1 MPVAFNTNVGRVR
14 LLIPD
19 IEERSDPRD
28 LRLPPALLFTDEQI
42 QAFLD
47 INSGNIKRAAADA
60 VRVIAT
66 TQSLLLKVLS
76 TDDKSTDGAKL
87 GAELRAQAK
96 RLTDEADADD
106 KRSIGFDIAEWTPQ
120 PRDYAW
126 H

>member
-1 MPVAFNTNVGRVR
+1 M
-14 LLIPD
+14 
-19 IEERSDPRD
+19 
-28 LRLPPALLFTDEQI
+28 
-42 QAFLD
+42 
-47 INSGNIKRAAADA
+47 
-60 VRVIAT
+60 
-66 TQSLLLKVLS
+66 S

-106 KRSIGFDIAEWTPQ
+106 KRDIGFDIAPWTPQ

>member
-28 LRLPPALLFTDEQI
+28 LRQPPSLLFTDEQI

-47 INSGNIKRAAADA
+47 INDGNIKRAAADA
-60 VRVIAT
+60 KNTIAT
-66 TQSLLLKVLS
+66 VQALLLKVLS

-106 KRSIGFDIAEWTPQ
+106 KRGIGFDIAPWTPQ

>member
-1 MPVAFNTNVGRVR
+1 MPVAFDTNVGRVR

-28 LRLPPALLFTDEQI
+28 LRLPPSYLFTDEQI

-47 INSGNIKRAAADA
+47 INNGNVKRAAADA

-106 KRSIGFDIAEWTPQ
+106 KRDISFDIAPWTPQ

>member
-1 MPVAFNTNVGRVR
+1 MYKRQ
-14 LLIPD
+14 LIPD

-28 LRLPPALLFTDEQI
+28 LRQPPALLFTDEQI

-47 INSGNIKRAAADA
+47 INSGNVKRAAADA

-87 GAELRAQAK
+87 GAELRAQSK
-96 RLTDEADADD
+96 RLMDEADSDD
-106 KRSIGFDIAEWTPQ
+106 KRDIGFDVAEWTPQ
-120 PRDYAW
+120 PQDYAW

>member
-1 MPVAFNTNVGRVR
+1 MPVAFSTNVGRVR

-28 LRLPPALLFTDEQI
+28 LRLPPSLLFTDEQI

-47 INSGNIKRAAADA
+47 INSGNVKRAAADA
-60 VRVIAT
+60 LRVIAT

-76 TDDKSTDGAKL
+76 TDGAKL
-87 GAELRAQAK
+87 GAELRAQSK
-96 RLTDEADADD
+96 RLTDEADSDD
-106 KRSIGFDIAEWTPQ
+106 KRDIGFDVAEWTPQ

>member
-28 LRLPPALLFTDEQI
+28 LRLPPSYLFTDEQI

-47 INSGNIKRAAADA
+47 INNGNIKRAAADA
-60 VRVIAT
+60 KNTIAT
-66 TQSLLLKVLS
+66 VQALLLKVLS

-106 KRSIGFDIAEWTPQ
+106 KRDIGFDIAEWTPQ

>member
-28 LRLPPALLFTDEQI
+28 LRQPPSLLFADEQI

-47 INSGNIKRAAADA
+47 INNGNVKRAAADA

-87 GAELRAQAK
+87 GAELRAQSK
-96 RLTDEADADD
+96 RLMDEADSDD
-106 KRSIGFDIAEWTPQ
+106 KRNLGFDVAEWTPQ

>member
-19 IEERSDPRD
+19 IEERSARRPLRPPRS
-28 LRLPPALLFTDEQI
+28 PPFPGDQI
-42 QAFLD
+42 QAFLVLH
-47 INSGNIKRAAADA
+47 SYHVQPTPPDA
-60 VRVIAT
+60 LRVIAT

-87 GAELRAQAK
+87 GAELRAQSK
-96 RLTDEADADD
+96 RLMDEADSDD
-106 KRSIGFDIAEWTPQ
+106 KRDIGFDIAEWTPQ

>member
-28 LRLPPALLFTDEQI
+28 LRLPPAYLFTDEQI

-47 INSGNIKRAAADA
+47 INNGNVKRAAADA
-60 VRVIAT
+60 KNTIAT
-66 TQSLLLKVLS
+66 VQALLLKVLS

-96 RLTDEADADD
+96 RLMDEADSDD
-106 KRSIGFDIAEWTPQ
+106 KRSLGFDVAEWTPQ

>member
-28 LRLPPALLFTDEQI
+28 LRQPPSLLFTDEQI

-47 INSGNIKRAAADA
+47 INDGVIKRAAADA

-87 GAELRAQAK
+87 GAELRAQSK
-96 RLTDEADADD
+96 RLMDEAADDD
-106 KRSIGFDIAEWTPQ
+106 KRALGFNVTGWTPQ
-120 PRDYAW
+120 PQDYAW